1 MDSRVT
7 EQTIAA
13 QARAE
18 KSKLKKVM
26 GPRDLVLFYIATA
39 ASMRIVALSTE
50 NGPSV
55 LGLWVLGFFLF
66 YIPQAFTTVE
76 LTSRHP
82 EEGGIYI
89 WVQRAF
95 GDFHGF
101 ITAWFY
107 WATLIVYFP
116 AALIFSASNA
126 ALIIP
131 RWSYLADSPR
141 FLMVSSLIGL
151 TIVVVVNVLG
161 LDVAKRFHNA
171 SGYLNMGVPGLMVVG
186 LGFLTWVNY
195 GTATEFSLRTVT
207 PTFGGLTDVIL
218 LAAIAYAFAGLESAS
233 AMSEEVQDPRRNV
246 PRALAIAGV
255 MVLVMYILISWTI
268 LTVLPADQVTG
279 LTALPDTARVAG
291 TMLAGALMG
300 ATMGATMGGVL
311 ASLVALC
318 LGVAAFG
325 TVSAWMA
332 TGARVPFAAG
342 LDRYLPAAFGTLH
355 PKYATPH
362 VSVITIGIVT
372 AVLIILGGMGGT
384 AQQIYRIFV
393 SLEIITYFIPYLY
406 MFAALLAMQRHP
418 VAEGV
423 QRAPF
428 APYGAYFA
436 GGTGFVVTA
445 GSLVFALIPSESV
458 ADPTFFYITVF
469 GTLAVLTIVGL
480 SLYANGKL
488 RRQRLEAANHE

>member
-39 ASMRIVALSTE
+39 AAMRIVALSTE

-55 LGLWVLGFFLF
+55 LGLWVLGFVLF
-66 YIPQAFTTVE
+66 YVPQAFTTVE
-76 LTSRHP
+76 LTSRYP

-107 WATLIVYFP
+107 WAALVVYFP

-126 ALIIP
+126 AHIIP
-131 RWSYLADSPR
+131 RWSYLAESPG
-141 FLMVSSLIGL
+141 FLMAFSLVGVA
-151 TIVVVVNVLG
+151 IVVVVNVVG

-195 GTATEFSLRTVT
+195 GSATEMSLRTVI
-207 PTFGGLTDVIL
+207 PTFGGRSDVIL
-218 LAAIAYAFAGLESAS
+218 LAAIAYAFAGLEGAS
-233 AMSEEVQDPRRNV
+233 VMSEEVQDPRRNV

-255 MVLVMYILISWTI
+255 MVLGMYILTSWTI

-279 LTALPDTARVAG
+279 LTGFPDTARVAG
-291 TMLAGALMG
+291 TRLAGALMG
-300 ATMGATMGGVL
+300 ATMGATIGGVL
-311 ASLVALC
+311 GSLVALC
-318 LGVAAFG
+318 LCVAAFG

-332 TGARVPFAAG
+332 TGARMPFVAG

-362 VSVITIGIVT
+362 VSMITLGIVT
-372 AVLIILGGMGGT
+372 AGLIILGSMGGT

-406 MFAALLAMQRHP
+406 MFAALLVLQRHP
-418 VAEGV
+418 APEGV

-436 GGTGFVVTA
+436 GGTGFLVTA
-445 GSLVFALIPSESV
+445 ASLVFALIPSESV

-469 GTLAVLTIVGL
+469 GTLAVMTIVGV
-480 SLYANGKL
+480 SLYVNGKL
-488 RRQRLEAANHE
+488 RRRRL

>member
-1 MDSRVT
+1 MGSRVT

-13 QARAE
+13 QAREE

-50 NGPSV
+50 NVPSV
-55 LGLWVLGFFLF
+55 LGLWVLGFVLF
-66 YIPQAFTTVE
+66 YVPQAFTTVE

-82 EEGGIYI
+82 DEGGIYI

-107 WATLIVYFP
+107 WATLVVYFP
-116 AALIFSASNA
+116 AALMFSASNA
-126 ALIIP
+126 AYVIP
-131 RWSYLADSPR
+131 RWSYLAESPR
-141 FLMVSSLIGL
+141 FLMAASLIGL

-161 LDVAKRFHNA
+161 LGVAKRFHNA
-171 SGYLNMGVPGLMVVG
+171 SGYLNMGVPALMVVG

-195 GTATEFSLRTVT
+195 GSATEFSLSTVT
-207 PTFGGLTDVIL
+207 PTFGGLSDVIL
-218 LAAIAYAFAGLESAS
+218 IAAIAYAFAGLEGAS
-233 AMSEEVQDPRRNV
+233 VMSEEVQNPRRNV
-246 PRALAIAGV
+246 PRAIAIAGV
-255 MVLVMYILISWTI
+255 MVLSVYILISWTI
-268 LTVLPADQVTG
+268 LTVLPPNQVSG
-279 LTALPDTARVAG
+279 LTGLPDTARVAG
-291 TMLAGALMG
+291 TRLV
-300 ATMGATMGGVL
+300 GATMGGVL
-311 ASLVALC
+311 GSLVALC
-318 LGVAAFG
+318 LCVAAFG

-332 TGARVPFAAG
+332 TGARMPFVAG

-362 VSVITIGIVT
+362 VSVITLGIVT
-372 AVLIILGGMGGT
+372 SLLIVLGSMGGT

-406 MFAALLAMQRHP
+406 MFAALLVMQRHP

-445 GSLVFALIPSESV
+445 ASLVFALMPSESV
-458 ADPTFFYITVF
+458 ADPMVFYITVF
-469 GTLAVLTIVGL
+469 GTLSVLTILGV

-488 RRQRLEAANHE
+488 RRRRLEAANHE

>member
-1 MDSRVT
+1 VT
-7 EQTIAA
+7 EQTIAT

-26 GPRDLVLFYIATA
+26 GPRDLVLFYIAC
-39 ASMRIVALSTE
+39 IVAMRVVAISTE

-55 LGLWVLGFFLF
+55 LGLWVLGFVLF

-107 WATLIVYFP
+107 WATILVYFP
-116 AALIFSASNA
+116 AALMFSATNA
-126 ALIIP
+126 AFVIP
-131 RWSYLADSPR
+131 RWSYLAERPA
-141 FLMVSSLIGL
+141 FLMAASLVGL
-151 TIVVVVNVLG
+151 TIVVVVNVVG
-161 LDVAKRFHNA
+161 LDVAKHLHNA
-171 SGYLNMGVPGLMVVG
+171 SGYLNMWVPGLMVAG
-186 LGFLTWVNY
+186 LGLLTWVNY
-195 GTATEFSLRTVT
+195 GSATEMSLRTVT
-207 PTFGGLTDVIL
+207 PTFGGLSDVIL
-218 LAAIAYAFAGLESAS
+218 LAAIAYAFAGLEGAS
-233 AMSEEVQDPRRNV
+233 VMSEEVQDPRRNV

-255 MVLVMYILISWTI
+255 LVLGVFILLSWTI

-279 LTALPDTARVAG
+279 LTALTDTARVAG
-291 TMLAGALMG
+291 TRMG
-300 ATMGATMGGVL
+300 GATMGGVL
-311 ASLVALC
+311 GSLVALC
-318 LGVAAFG
+318 LCVAAFG

-332 TGARVPFAAG
+332 TCARLPFVAG

-362 VSVITIGIVT
+362 VSVITLGIAT
-372 AVLIILGGMGGT
+372 AGLIILGSMGGT
-384 AQQIYRIFV
+384 AQQIYRIFI
-393 SLEIITYFIPYLY
+393 SLEIVVYFIPYLY
-406 MFAALLAMQRHP
+406 MFAALLVMQRHP
-418 VAEGV
+418 APEGV

-436 GGTGFVVTA
+436 GVTGFVVTA
-445 GSLVFALIPSESV
+445 ASLVFALIPSESV
-458 ADPTFFYITVF
+458 VDPTFFYITVF
-469 GTLAVLTIVGL
+469 GTLAVLTIVGVG
-480 SLYANGKL
+480 LYANGKL
-488 RRQRLEAANHE
+488 RRQRLVRR